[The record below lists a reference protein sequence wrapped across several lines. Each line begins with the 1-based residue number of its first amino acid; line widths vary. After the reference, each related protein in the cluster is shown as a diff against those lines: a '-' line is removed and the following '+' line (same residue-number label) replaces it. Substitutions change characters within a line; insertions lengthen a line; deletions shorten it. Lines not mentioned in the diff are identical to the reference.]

1 MKKKNKVRYNIQL
14 LYMEKLPFNKVA
26 LLENLQIS
34 KKSNDIMNIKLINKN
49 VKILISIMGEI
60 IYLYGFYK
68 QDGIEEKGIVR
79 CALYVLLKNLLEKD
93 IIQKHQIMKVSSP
106 TPDDGNIERLIKIYT
121 QIGFIKGGAEL
132 GNPIN
137 LYNSVEELIETLK
150 EQCEITGGRKRRKTL
165 HKKKRKSNK
174 TRRKYNRKKKKK
186 KTKKM

>member
-1 MKKKNKVRYNIQL
+1 M
-14 LYMEKLPFNKVA
+14 
-26 LLENLQIS
+26 
-34 KKSNDIMNIKLINKN
+34 
-49 VKILISIMGEI
+49 
-60 IYLYGFYK
+60 
-68 QDGIEEKGIVR
+68 R
-79 CALYVLLKNLLEKD
+79 CALYVLLEELLEQG

-121 QIGFIKGGAEL
+121 QIGFIKGDAEP

-137 LYNSVEELIETLK
+137 LYNSIGELIETLE

>member
-1 MKKKNKVRYNIQL
+1 
-14 LYMEKLPFNKVA
+14 MEKLPFNKVA

-34 KKSNDIMNIKLINKN
+34 ENSNNIMYIKLINNN
-49 VKILISIMGEI
+49 VKILISIMGGI

-79 CALYVLLKNLLEKD
+79 CALYVLLEELLEQG

-121 QIGFIKGGAEL
+121 QIGFIKGDAEP

-137 LYNSVEELIETLK
+137 LYNSIGELIETLK
-150 EQCEITGGRKRRKTL
+150 QQCEITGGRKRRKTL

-186 KTKKM
+186 KTKKMQKEA